1 MLIAKKAAVR
11 DSFCLSFLVF
21 VVVFVVDQALQHRY
35 HAKQFLICDDFVKTD
50 NLMAKRVTKTRSAAG
65 NHTKDHL

>member
-1 MLIAKKAAVR
+1 MLIAKKGAVR
-11 DSFCLSFLVF
+11 ESFCLSFLVS
-21 VVVFVVDQALQHRY
+21 VVVFVVD

-50 NLMAKRVTKTRSAAG
+50 DLMAKRVTKTRSAAG